1 VISLVGVEKGKA
13 FKKKSARL
21 IQRQC
26 MFVPHVALIP
36 VGKRFKLVNEDK
48 LLHNLRTLSKENV
61 ALNIAHPKFKKT
73 LRIKKKFKKPE
84 IMRIKCDI
92 HSWMDGW
99 IIAIAHPYYVVSKK
113 SGRFTLKNVP
123 PGAYKLR
130 AWHEILGEQVQTVT
144 VPAGGEVKADFTFK
158 K

>member
-1 VISLVGVEKGKA
+1 MVSLVGVEKGKA

-48 LLHNLRTLSKENV
+48 LLHNLRTLSKKNV

-92 HSWMDGW
+92 HNWMDGW
-99 IIAIAHPYYVVSKK
+99 IFAIAHPYYVVSKK
-113 SGRFTLKNVP
+113 SGKFTLKNVP
-123 PGAYKLR
+123 PGTYKLR
-130 AWHEILGEQVQTVT
+130 TWHEILGTQVQTVT
-144 VPAGGEVKADFTFK
+144 VPPGGEVKADFTFK